1 MQRRIIL
8 LSAMGLLATG
18 GACASTVRMPGTRM
32 ILPQGSFKR
41 IEPRLDESASDARR
55 ASAQRPVASEGQTP
69 PWGYVTVA
77 REYAIPAWAM
87 YGVALQES
95 QMKFGD
101 RVLPFPWT
109 LCVRGRAER
118 YRSHQASLDAL
129 TRHVRAGITNV
140 DCGSMQVNW
149 HWHKE
154 KFDADKAAALDYW
167 TNLRVGA
174 SILAE
179 LQRRHGNWHTAFK
192 LYHTGS
198 ETAANRDR
206 GNRYANAVI
215 RRLARLGVDT
225 RSVLGVT
232 V

>member
-1 MQRRIIL
+1 MLRRHFL
-8 LSAMGLLATG
+8 LTSLSLPVCSAGVAADL
-18 GACASTVRMPGTRM
+18 GTSADSKM

-41 IEPRLDESASDARR
+41 IEPQGAGRAATSRTTSAIA
-55 ASAQRPVASEGQTP
+55 P

-77 REYAIPAWAM
+77 AEYAIPAWAM

-95 QMKFGD
+95 QMKFGE

-118 YRSHQASLDAL
+118 YSSYRDTLAAL
-129 TRHVRAGITNV
+129 TRHVKAGITNV

-149 HWHKE
+149 HWHKD
-154 KFDADKAAALDYW
+154 KFDQDKAAALNYW

-174 SILAE
+174 SILAS
-179 LQRRHGNWHTAFK
+179 LNAQHRNWHTAFK

-198 ETAANRDR
+198 ETAANRSR
-206 GNRYANAVI
+206 GNRYAGAVI
-215 RRLARLGVDT
+215 ARLQRLGVDT
-225 RSVLGVT
+225 HAVLGVRA
-232 V
+232 